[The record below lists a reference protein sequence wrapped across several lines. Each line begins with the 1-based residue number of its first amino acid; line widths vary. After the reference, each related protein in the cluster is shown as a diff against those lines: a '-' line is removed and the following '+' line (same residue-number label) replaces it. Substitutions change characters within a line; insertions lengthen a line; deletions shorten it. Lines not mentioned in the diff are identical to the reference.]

1 MIDILVNEV
10 ALMELPTLVDMLEGS
25 TLALIVWVLDSNSV
39 ID

>member
-25 TLALIVWVLDSNSV
+25 TQALSVWV
-39 ID
+39 